1 MFLEILQNSQEKSV
15 PESLFNTV
23 AGLRPAAILQ
33 KTLARVFSCEFCEV
47 SMKTIFTE
55 HLLATASTLRRVN
68 IFTNLTNQFC

>member
-55 HLLATASTLRRVN
+55 HLLATASTLSRVN